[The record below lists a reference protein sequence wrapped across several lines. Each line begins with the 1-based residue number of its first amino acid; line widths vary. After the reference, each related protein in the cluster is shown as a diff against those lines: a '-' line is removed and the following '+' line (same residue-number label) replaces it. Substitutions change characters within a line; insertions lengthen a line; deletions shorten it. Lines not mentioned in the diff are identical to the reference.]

1 MAKNSQQEAL
11 LTEQRIHQ
19 AIIDIF
25 MEQGW
30 QAVTYGSLAKHTGL
44 SRGGVQRIVPNKE
57 AMLNAFQGQIFQ
69 SVAGRLDFTT
79 SAALFKSWNEALD
92 NAQFRHCIKYLI
104 TAVNADC
111 GGKQKAKAGLDK
123 LADMAGKDNMHSL
136 LGIAIYR
143 LLD

>member
-1 MAKNSQQEAL
+1 MAKNSQQDAR

-44 SRGGVQRIVPNKE
+44 SRGGVQRIVPSKE

-69 SVAGRLDFTT
+69 FVTGKLDFTT
-79 SAALFKSWNEALD
+79 SAALFKSWNESLD
-92 NAQFRHCIKYLI
+92 NPQFRHCIKYLI
-104 TAVNADC
+104 TAVNADS
-111 GGKQKAKAGLDK
+111 GGKQKAKTGLDK
-123 LADMAGKDNMHSL
+123 LAEMAGRENMHSL
-136 LGIAIYR
+136 LGIAVYR
-143 LLD
+143 LLE